1 VATAYPS
8 IYPARAR
15 ELHGAGWGNCS
26 EIARILEREMGR
38 RPGQTTIRRWVDED
52 YAEVVRTRQ
61 RRGGVCGP
69 ARQKTWHLR
78 LARIEALHEIG
89 LTHMGVAKV
98 ASLDFDLE
106 LGEDDIGFLVR
117 GEVSDEG
124 VRRLLYPKGAGE

>member
-1 VATAYPS
+1 MAAGYPS
-8 IYPARAR
+8 SFPVRAR
-15 ELHGAGWGNCS
+15 ELHRSGWENCS

-38 RPGQTTIRRWVDED
+38 CPGQTTIRRWVDED
-52 YAEVVRTRQ
+52 YAEVVRMRQ

-78 LARIEALHEIG
+78 LARIEALHGIG
-89 LTHMGVAKV
+89 LTHDAVAKV

-106 LGEDDIGFLVR
+106 LTEDDVGHLVR